1 MTVTLLAHTPE
12 PEKLIAGAA
21 KLCYSSSDAETLL
34 DGLTPEKTENFID
47 MLAEIGHESPIEHA
61 YFTFSVSGISRAA
74 LAQFTRHRIASFSVQ
89 SQRYVKK
96 DGFDY
101 IIPPAISE
109 LPEAQKIFLESME
122 QSRRNYEKL
131 SAILK
136 DKLFAEFTAN
146 GMDEKS
152 ARTAAEKKA
161 IEDARF
167 VLPNACDTKLVVTM
181 NARSLMNFFRLRCCE
196 RAQWEIRAVADEM
209 LRLCKQAAPHLFAG
223 AGPSCVKGKCPEG
236 SKSCGRM
243 LEMREK
249 YANL

>member
-109 LPEAQKIFLESME
+109 LPEAQEIFLESME

-181 NARSLMNFFRLRCCE
+181 NARSLRNFFRLRCCE

>member
-47 MLAEIGHESPIEHA
+47 MLAEIGHESPIEHS
-61 YFTFSVSGISRAA
+61 YFTFSISGISRAT

-89 SQRYVKK
+89 SQCYVKK

-101 IIPPAISE
+101 IIPPAIAE
-109 LPEAQKIFLESME
+109 LPEAQEIFLESME
-122 QSRRNYEKL
+122 QSRLNYEKL

-136 DKLFAEFTAN
+136 DKLFTEFISN
-146 GMDEKS
+146 GMDEKT

-196 RAQWEIRAVADEM
+196 RAQWEIRAVANEM
-209 LRLCKQAAPHLFAG
+209 LKLCKQVAPHLFAG

-236 SKSCGRM
+236 SKSCGKM

>member
-1 MTVTLLAHTPE
+1 MTVTLLAHTSE

-34 DGLTPEKTENFID
+34 DGLTPEKTEKFID

-101 IIPPAISE
+101 IVPPEISKI
-109 LPEAQKIFLESME
+109 PEALDIFYESME
-122 QSRRNYEKL
+122 QARVNYEKL
-131 SAILK
+131 SEILK
-136 DKLFAEFTAN
+136 NKYKKEKTES
-146 GMDEKS
+146 GMDEAAAS
-152 ARTAAEKKA
+152 VYAEKKA

-181 NARSLMNFFRLRCCE
+181 NARSLMNFFNLRCCE

-209 LRLCKQAAPHLFAG
+209 LRLCKEVAPHLFKN
-223 AGPSCVKGKCPEG
+223 AGPSCVRGKCSEG
-236 SKSCGRM
+236 AKSCGKM
-243 LEMREK
+243 LEIREK
-249 YANL
+249 YSKM

>member
-101 IIPPAISE
+101 IIPPAIAE
-109 LPEAQKIFLESME
+109 LPEAQEIFLESME
-122 QSRRNYEKL
+122 ESRRNYEKL

-136 DKLFAEFTAN
+136 DKLFAEFTAK